1 MKREAVESADE
12 RVARSPVRRSVVS
25 RVLWSYALVVL
36 VFALMAGWS
45 AFGLRS
51 AAREAALMRSGY
63 YPLALVVRDLAA
75 KQDIYNSQLN
85 HITSARN
92 PADLRVWF
100 DFALKIGRPKSFGQV
115 RAAIARAFLAS
126 GESDAGLVGRE
137 LLAEISVIDRVFSG
151 DAERLSRLFDAL
163 ERRDDAAAEK
173 IRDDLVT
180 RGSQGSLRLARLEDR
195 VEKEIDRL
203 LDQARG
209 REHLALPLL
218 VGLSSMSLLVG
229 IAMALYAR
237 RVLTPLGR
245 VTERAKAVADG
256 DLVPRPPIVSGDEIG
271 ELSTTFEG
279 MVSAIARA
287 NEQLLAAER
296 LATIGKMAAH
306 VTHEIR
312 NPLSSIALNL
322 ELLEEELGSSSDESQ
337 SLLRAIGS
345 EVDRL
350 NLLSQQYLSFA
361 RQKPGVAEEDLAE
374 VVREASEFVRRE
386 LGKSDVRLELS
397 IEEALGPVPID
408 EGQIKQAV
416 FNLLRNARDAMPQ
429 GGTIVVSVRSAPGSV
444 EVVIDDEGTGLGEG
458 VRARLFEPFFTTKR
472 HGTGLG
478 LAITKQMVEAHGG
491 SIEFSDREP
500 RGTRVT
506 IRLPRSAA
514 SEKPESSPAST
525 GAPLAAGEES
535 AASK

>member
-1 MKREAVESADE
+1 MTNALESSGE
-12 RVARSPVRRSVVS
+12 RGRPPLRRSVVS

-36 VFALMAGWS
+36 TFAVVAGWG
-45 AFGLRS
+45 ALALRS
-51 AAREAALMRSGY
+51 AAREAALMRGGY

-92 PADLRVWF
+92 PEDLRVWF
-100 DFALKIGRPKSFGQV
+100 DFALKIGRPKMFGQV
-115 RAAIARAFLAS
+115 RAAIGRAFLAS
-126 GESDAGLVGRE
+126 GEFEEGLVGRE
-137 LLAEISVIDRVFSG
+137 LLAEVSLIDRIFAG
-151 DAERLSRLFDAL
+151 DAERLVRLFDAL
-163 ERRDDAAAEK
+163 ERRDDSAAERL
-173 IRDDLVT
+173 RDELVT

-195 VEKEIDRL
+195 VEHEIDRL

-209 REHLALPLL
+209 REHVALPLL
-218 VGLSSMSLLVG
+218 VGLSSVSLLIG
-229 IAMALYAR
+229 IAMALYVR
-237 RVLTPLGR
+237 RVLAPLGR

-256 DLVPRPPIVSGDEIG
+256 DLVPRSPIVSGDEIG

-287 NEQLLAAER
+287 NEQLLATER

-322 ELLEEELGSSSDESQ
+322 ELLDEELGASSEEAEA
-337 SLLRAIGS
+337 LLCAIGS

-350 NLLSQQYLSFA
+350 NLLSQQYLSLA

-386 LGKSDVRLELS
+386 LSKSDVRLELS

-429 GGTIVVSVRSAPGSV
+429 GGTIVVSVRSAPNGA
-444 EVVIDDEGTGLGEG
+444 EVVIDDEGTGLDDS
-458 VRARLFEPFFTTKR
+458 VKARLFEPFFTTKR

-478 LAITKQMVEAHGG
+478 LAITRQMVEAHGG
-491 SIEFSDREP
+491 TIEFSDRKP

-514 SEKPESSPAST
+514 HETAAVEPASARGPT
-525 GAPLAAGEES
+525 PAGQGS
-535 AASK
+535 ALSK

>member
-1 MKREAVESADE
+1 MTDAGALPGE
-12 RVARSPVRRSVVS
+12 RAERSSLRRSVVS

-36 VFALMAGWS
+36 TFAVVAGWS
-45 AFGLRS
+45 ALALRS

-63 YPLALVVRDLAA
+63 YPLSLVVRDLAA

-100 DFALKIGRPKSFGQV
+100 DFALKIGRPKMFGQV

-126 GESDAGLVGRE
+126 GESEAGLVGRE
-137 LLAEISVIDRVFSG
+137 LLAEVSLIDSVLAG

-163 ERRDDAAAEK
+163 ERRDDAAAERL
-173 IRDDLVT
+173 RDELVT

-195 VEKEIDRL
+195 VESEIDRL

-209 REHLALPLL
+209 RERVALPLL
-218 VGLSSMSLLVG
+218 IGLSSVSLLVG
-229 IAMALYAR
+229 VAMALYAR
-237 RVLTPLGR
+237 RVLAPLGR
-245 VTERAKAVADG
+245 VTERAKAVARG
-256 DLVPRPPIVSGDEIG
+256 DLLPRAPIVSGDEIG

-287 NEQLLAAER
+287 NDQLLAAER

-322 ELLEEELGSSSDESQ
+322 ELLDEELGASSGEAEA
-337 SLLRAIGS
+337 LLRAIGS

-350 NLLSQQYLSFA
+350 NSLSQQYLSFA

-386 LGKSDVRLELS
+386 LAKSDVRLELR
-397 IEEALGPVPID
+397 IEESLGPVPID

-429 GGTIVVSVRSAPGSV
+429 GGTIVVSLRSVAGGV
-444 EVVIDDEGTGLGEG
+444 EVVIDDEGTGLDANA
-458 VRARLFEPFFTTKR
+458 RARLFEPFFTTKR

-478 LAITKQMVEAHGG
+478 LAITRQMVEAHGG
-491 SIEFSDREP
+491 SIEFSDRHP

-506 IRLPRSAA
+506 MRLPRPAAVERAEAEVGPAAGADASRDAA
-514 SEKPESSPAST
+514 S
-525 GAPLAAGEES
+525 LA
-535 AASK
+535 K

>member
-1 MKREAVESADE
+1 MSEREASGPRSA
-12 RVARSPVRRSVVS
+12 VRRSVVS
-25 RVLWSYALVVL
+25 RVSWSYALVVM
-36 VFALMAGWS
+36 VFALVAGWS
-45 AFGLRS
+45 ALGLRS
-51 AAREAALMRSGY
+51 AAREAALLRSGY

-92 PADLRVWF
+92 PEDLRVWF

-115 RAAIARAFLAS
+115 RAAITRAFLAS
-126 GESDAGLVGRE
+126 GESEAGLVGRE
-137 LLAEISVIDRVFSG
+137 LLAEVSVIDRVFAG

-173 IRDDLVT
+173 LRDELVT

-195 VEKEIDRL
+195 VEHEIDRL

-209 REHLALPLL
+209 RERLALPLL
-218 VGLSSMSLLVG
+218 VGLSSVSLLVG

-256 DLVPRPPIVSGDEIG
+256 DLLPRPPIVSGDEIG

-287 NEQLLAAER
+287 NDQLLAAER

-322 ELLEEELGSSSDESQ
+322 ELLEEELGSSSGEAE

-350 NLLSQQYLSFA
+350 SSLSRQYLSFA

-386 LGKSDVRLELS
+386 LGKSDVRLELA
-397 IEEALGPVPID
+397 IEDALGPVPID

-416 FNLLRNARDAMPQ
+416 FNLLRNARDAMPN
-429 GGTIVVSVRSAPGSV
+429 GGTIVVSVRAVAEGV
-444 EVVIDDEGTGLGEG
+444 EVVIDDEGTGLDEG
-458 VRARLFEPFFTTKR
+458 ARARLFEPFFTTKR

-478 LAITKQMVEAHGG
+478 LAITRQMVEAHGG
-491 SIEFSDREP
+491 TIEFSDRKP

-506 IRLPRSAA
+506 IRLPRPARDAAA
-514 SEKPESSPAST
+514 SSGPVSAPALPAPGEST
-525 GAPLAAGEES
+525 LA
-535 AASK
+535 K